1 MKLGD
6 FDLHVVSDGTFR
18 LDGGAMFGIIPKM
31 LWEKTDSADER
42 NRIQLGLNCLLIRT
56 PTETILVDTGIGE
69 NFNEK
74 FAFLYAIDKSET
86 NLLRSLAA
94 LGVTREEVT
103 RIVLTHLHFDHAGG
117 SCFLDGDGTLKSTF
131 PNATYYI
138 NAKELL
144 QAKQPDVRSRGSYF
158 PYAWELIQ
166 QKGQVVLT
174 CGSEEIVPG
183 VSVMLTPGH
192 TEYHQSIILH
202 SGGLTACFL
211 GDLVPTPSH
220 LKIHYVMGIDLFP
233 KTAMESKQWVL
244 KRAQT
249 ERWLL
254 FFAHSTQ
261 VKAGYLAGE
270 SDLDPVEM

>member
-183 VSVMLTPGH
+183 DAYARTYGISSVHHFTFRW
-192 TEYHQSIILH
+192 SN
-202 SGGLTACFL
+202 CVFL
-211 GDLVPTPSH
+211 GRSGANSVTPKNPLCYGH
-220 LKIHYVMGIDLFP
+220 RPL
-233 KTAMESKQWVL
+233 SKN
-244 KRAQT
+244 
-249 ERWLL
+249 
-254 FFAHSTQ
+254 
-261 VKAGYLAGE
+261 GDGE
-270 SDLDPVEM
+270 QAVGVEACTN